1 MWFGPLSW
9 TRPNAD
15 RVRMS
20 RRYDMGEQDTTLLSL
35 PKIALITLNP
45 KRLNCRTVYW
55 STCFGWLQKHLASVS
70 SKVRSWTCLYFKKVW
85 IGNTLPPCPIE
96 KCNIILVSL
105 SLSRTG
111 ALCPLSNVNFFFCS
125 QKVKAN
131 LSMTMSMNAWTWKKV
146 NTLY

>member
-1 MWFGPLSW
+1 
-9 TRPNAD
+9 
-15 RVRMS
+15 MS

-45 KRLNCRTVYW
+45 KKTQLQNCLLVYLFW
-55 STCFGWLQKHLASVS
+55 VTPETFGKCVKQGEIMNMCIFKK
-70 SKVRSWTCLYFKKVW
+70 KVR

-111 ALCPLSNVNFFFCS
+111 ALCPLSNVNFFFVA
-125 QKVKAN
+125 KR
-131 LSMTMSMNAWTWKKV
+131 
-146 NTLY
+146 